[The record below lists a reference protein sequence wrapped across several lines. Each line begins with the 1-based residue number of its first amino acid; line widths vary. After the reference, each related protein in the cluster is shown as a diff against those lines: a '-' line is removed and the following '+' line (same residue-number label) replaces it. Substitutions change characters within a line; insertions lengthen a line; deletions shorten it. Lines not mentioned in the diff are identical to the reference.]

1 MIKSGYWQDLTT
13 TDFAGLDV
21 EATVALLPVAA
32 IEQHG
37 PHLPLATDALINA
50 AIVAKALPRV
60 SPRAHVL
67 VLPPLTVGSSLEH
80 SSFPGTLSLAPE
92 TVLAAWRD
100 IGASVA
106 RAGVRKLVI
115 LNTHGGQTGLVD
127 IAALELRARQRMLV
141 VRANYQRFGMPPGLF
156 PDDALA
162 GDFHGGMVET
172 SLLLQIEPSLVRTDA
187 VEDFTGLPEYLERR
201 SPWLGAERPIGFGWM
216 SEDLHPSGACG
227 NAAAGDATRGAAYLD
242 HLADALA
249 SLLGV
254 VAQIPLDHLIDGAVD
269 ER

>member
-50 AIVAKALPRV
+50 AIVAQTLSRV
-60 SPRAHVL
+60 GNDIRMLA
-67 VLPPLTVGSSLEH
+67 LPPLTVGSSLEH

-92 TVLAAWRD
+92 TLLAVWRE

-127 IAALELRARQRMLV
+127 IAALELRAQQRMLV
-141 VRANYQRFGMPPGLF
+141 VRANYLRFGMPAGLF

-162 GDFHGGMVET
+162 GDIHGGVLET
-172 SLLLQIEPSLVRTDA
+172 SLLLHIDPSLVRIDA
-187 VEDFTGLPEYLERR
+187 IKDFAGLPDDLARR
-201 SPWLGAERPIGFGWM
+201 NAWLGVEKRIGFGWM
-216 SEDLHPSGACG
+216 SEDLHASGACG
-227 NAAAGDATRGAAYLD
+227 NAAAADATRGAAYLD
-242 HLADALA
+242 HVTSALA
-249 SLLGV
+249 SLLAE
-254 VAQIPLDHLIDGAVD
+254 VAATPLAIIDDAA
-269 ER
+269 RRR